1 MNFTD
6 QLQDGLNQIREAL
19 EAFAF
24 ALKAT
29 PIQRGNLTVPNDEVT
44 GEYLASLPVG
54 LTLHEREL
62 AAARLDNLITIRRET
77 SCFVRLPL
85 SNEHSGKL
93 ITYELQPHDGHM
105 HVTFNL
111 SSRPVD
117 PETI

>member
-6 QLQDGLNQIREAL
+6 QLQDGLDQLREAL

-24 ALKAT
+24 ALKAI

-44 GEYLASLPVG
+44 GEYLAGLPVG

-111 SSRPVD
+111 SAHPFD
-117 PETI
+117 PNTL

>member
-6 QLQDGLNQIREAL
+6 QLQDGLDQL
-19 EAFAF
+19 GVAFRA
-24 ALKAT
+24 KAT

-54 LTLHEREL
+54 LTLYEREL

-85 SNEHSGKL
+85 SNEHNVKL
-93 ITYELQPHDGHM
+93 ITYELKAHDGHM
-105 HVTFNL
+105 HVAFNL
-111 SSRPVD
+111 FARPFD
-117 PETI
+117 PNTL

>member
-1 MNFTD
+1 MDSPTPSLTD
-6 QLQDGLNQIREAL
+6 LSTMTAMRI
-19 EAFAF
+19 
-24 ALKAT
+24 AT
-29 PIQRGNLTVPNDEVT
+29 NGRAVARVT
-44 GEYLASLPVG
+44 AELPLAQVNGEYLASLPVG

-85 SNEHSGKL
+85 SNEHNGKL

-111 SSRPVD
+111 SARPVD

>member
-6 QLQDGLNQIREAL
+6 QLQDGLDQLRDAL

-24 ALKAT
+24 ALKAI
-29 PIQRGNLTVPNDEVT
+29 PIQWGHLTVPNDEVT
-44 GEYLASLPVG
+44 GEYLASIPVG
-54 LTLHEREL
+54 LTLHERDL

-93 ITYELQPHDGHM
+93 ITYELKRHEEHT
-105 HVTFNL
+105 HVSFSL
-111 SSRPVD
+111 SARPGD
-117 PETI
+117 PNTL